1 MAIEVE
7 LDAKVI
13 VDLLANATT
22 LILLSLLSWMIPQAG
37 AEVRTTLGGHGSPNT
52 LKSLCN
58 II

>member
-37 AEVRTTLGGHGSPNT
+37 AEARTTLGGHGSPQY
-52 LKSLCN
+52 S
-58 II
+58 